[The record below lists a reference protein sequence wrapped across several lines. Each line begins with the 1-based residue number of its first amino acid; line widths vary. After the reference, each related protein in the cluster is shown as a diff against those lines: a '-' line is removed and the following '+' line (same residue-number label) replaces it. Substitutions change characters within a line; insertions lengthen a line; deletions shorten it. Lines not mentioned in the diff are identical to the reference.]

1 MECAAT
7 RDKFLISDFSIGH
20 RGAPLQ
26 MPEHTAV
33 SYKAASRMGAGIL
46 ECDVTFTKDLELVC
60 RHAQCDLHTTTD
72 IVTRPEMNAKCTT
85 PWSSGVSPTCCAS
98 DFSLAEIKTLCAKM
112 DSSNDKN
119 AATAEGYAFGGTADF
134 RTDNYQTECEPVLT
148 HKESIELIL
157 SLGGKFT
164 PELKTPSVAMPFDGF
179 SQADFAQKMID
190 ELVMYNVPP
199 EDVWQQ
205 SGLAE
210 DVQYWIENTNYG
222 DQAVALDF
230 EDSRPR
236 SGDLDWMVGIQA
248 IGGKYIAPP
257 MWKLVE
263 ANPLAGS
270 PGQLDMIPSNMA
282 IAAKGLGFE
291 IVTWTL
297 DRTNGPLVRDAPA
310 YYWQTLMGKGLGLT
324 EGSRFELLH
333 VLNVGVGIKGI
344 FDDWPAVTTFYA
356 NCMNKLLRAN

>member
-1 MECAAT
+1 VECAET

-26 MPEHTAV
+26 FPEHTAV
-33 SYKAASRMGAGIL
+33 SYKAASRMGAGII

-60 RHAQCDLHTTTD
+60 RHSQCDLHTTTD
-72 IVTRPEMNAKCTT
+72 IVTRPELNAKCTT
-85 PWSSGVSPTCCAS
+85 PWSTGVSPSCCTS
-98 DFSLAEIKTLCAKM
+98 DFSLEEIKTLCAKM
-112 DSSNDKN
+112 DSSNDVN
-119 AATAEGYAFGGTADF
+119 AVTAEGYAFGGTADF
-134 RTDNYQTECEPVLT
+134 RTDNYQTECESVPT

-164 PELKTPSVAMPFDGF
+164 PELKTPAVEMPFEGF
-179 SQADFAQKMID
+179 SQTDFAQKMID
-190 ELVMYNVPP
+190 ELIMYSVPP

-205 SGLAE
+205 SALAE
-210 DVQYWIENTNYG
+210 DVRYWVENTDYG

-230 EDSRPR
+230 GDDRPR
-236 SGDLDWMVGIQA
+236 NEDIEWLVGIQS
-248 IGGKYIAPP
+248 IGAKYVAPP

-263 ANPLAGS
+263 ANPNAGA
-270 PGQLDMIPSNMA
+270 PGQLDMVPSNMA
-282 IAAKGLGFE
+282 IAAKSLGFE

-297 DRTNGPLVRDAPA
+297 DRTNGPLAREGPA

-333 VLNVGVGIKGI
+333 VLNVGVGIRGI